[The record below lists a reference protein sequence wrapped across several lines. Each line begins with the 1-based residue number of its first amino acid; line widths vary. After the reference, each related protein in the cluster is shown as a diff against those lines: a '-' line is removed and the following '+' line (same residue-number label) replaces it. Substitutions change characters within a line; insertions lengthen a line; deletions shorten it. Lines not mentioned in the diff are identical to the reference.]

1 MLATIAPLAADS
13 SDEDGLGS
21 LIDSVSSS
29 WITVARTWVGTC
41 DSSESAGSEAAI
53 VTVAEQ
59 PTSVDLLPLLPPPPL
74 LLLLLLVVVVVVVFV
89 FAPLL
94 KARRMVKA
102 AEADKAAA
110 VAAAESDKEAAREA
124 EQARDA
130 AMARAEIAEI
140 AAARGAAADATAAR
154 DARPASMESE
164 AARRLHRRHLRLRLA
179 QEAQLPA
186 FEDVETEICAIC
198 SAECP
203 ASEIAVHFE
212 HCFTDMLPVE
222 SQNVPTAARQPSA
235 LEPAYPL
242 FGLELPQLPGLAA
255 DTIISSLGPADIGC
269 LKSATRGWHAYST
282 RKRVLMWYN
291 AHVARLRA
299 KCTACACHSFL
310 ADLRWEA
317 SELEGGVAAAGLAR
331 AEGKREVSIRL
342 RVLSGKTRQI
352 RIVSKAAGN
361 SVLEDV
367 TVGDLHLL
375 LQESEGSP
383 LGKLSLVVEP
393 SHRRMGHFTTPLIA
407 FVRTADIDVHV
418 TLSNSGD
425 RECARRSCD
434 EWKVQVL
441 PSRSSRRHTASL
453 TEGPPYYCSHTVE
466 SDLFIITAGH

>member
-1 MLATIAPLAADS
+1 
-13 SDEDGLGS
+13 
-21 LIDSVSSS
+21 
-29 WITVARTWVGTC
+29 
-41 DSSESAGSEAAI
+41 
-53 VTVAEQ
+53 
-59 PTSVDLLPLLPPPPL
+59 
-74 LLLLLLVVVVVVVFV
+74 
-89 FAPLL
+89 
-94 KARRMVKA
+94 
-102 AEADKAAA
+102 
-110 VAAAESDKEAAREA
+110 
-124 EQARDA
+124 
-130 AMARAEIAEI
+130 
-140 AAARGAAADATAAR
+140 
-154 DARPASMESE
+154 MESE
-164 AARRLHRRHLRLRLA
+164 AA
-179 QEAQLPA
+179 AQLPA
-186 FEDVETEICAIC
+186 FEDVETEVCAIC

-222 SQNVPTAARQPSA
+222 PQNVPTATRQPSE

-282 RKRVLMWYN
+282 RKQVLMWYN

-317 SELEGGVAAAGLAR
+317 SELEGGVAALALAR
-331 AEGKREVSIRL
+331 AEGKREVSFRL
-342 RVLSGKTRQI
+342 RTITGKTLPI

-375 LQESEGSP
+375 LQEWEGAP
-383 LGKLSLVVEP
+383 LGDLSLIVG
-393 SHRRMGHFTTPLIA
+393 HRRMGHFTTPLIA

-418 TLSNSGD
+418 TLRNSGD

-441 PSRSSRRHTASL
+441 PSRSSRGRHTASHT
-453 TEGPPYYCSHTVE
+453 TEGRPVVE
-466 SDLFIITAGH
+466 SDLFMMFKT